1 MKKISKLIAVLLIL
15 LMLGT
20 LTVSCKKKSNDDE
33 EAVIGTDDEGN
44 TENSGDENTD
54 DNKDDG
60 AKEDEKDNGKN
71 NGTDKNNGS
80 DKNQT
85 AQDKQEAIDNAEQKG
100 EAEGS
105 WKEDEEGN
113 IIETGDHKVD
123 EEYRIEGAV
132 TNNNGFIPDEEQG
145 LEKSERFA
153 TEQSKYNFDQN
164 PLINRDR
171 QVNREAMPS
180 FDINDTGFVRAGTK
194 ISDLRGTKLQFFT
207 ADTFAAWSYRNKKG
221 ETITEW
227 QWFKD
232 LKDEIGL
239 DIKYTVKKHEASIN
253 SVLQYMNSG
262 KQCDVIY
269 SNHVTLCP
277 EALCISKSITSL
289 VNINNLG
296 SSPGVCKTTMDMC
309 KWGNTLR
316 LIAPIGVVD
325 MLWYNQTLN
334 QELGLSDPH
343 VMWEKGVWNW
353 DTFKKYMLSAP
364 KTTQDGN
371 ELVAWTCFF
380 GNAFYTWDTT
390 NGKAGLE
397 IATEAEV
404 PTIVN
409 NYNDPQVLAAWE
421 FVASVN
427 QQCNF
432 SASGIWSNTAGGA
445 QKEHI
450 GLYLGTTLMSATMYT
465 QVYRDTEYS
474 KHIQINWVPF
484 PKANTE
490 TGRETC
496 QYYGFGM
503 LLPRKTIKP
512 ENENAALKFME
523 LWATRF
529 TETYFDNLN
538 TFEYYN
544 FNYKQRKQYFDFVTR
559 HAVYSATGTVGTY
572 GNMGEA
578 IKGNAAYNV
587 VTEATKYANQ
597 ASKDLVE
604 AMKYGY

>member
-1 MKKISKLIAVLLIL
+1 MKKISKLIAVFLIL

-20 LTVSCKKKSNDDE
+20 LTVSCKKKVDDDE
-33 EAVIGTDDEGN
+33 GAVNTEEEGN
-44 TENSGDENTD
+44 TENSGQSNSDGKDEGAKDEQNGGTQQNQQTNNGG
-54 DNKDDG
+54 DNKNPTT
-60 AKEDEKDNGKN
+60 EN
-71 NGTDKNNGS
+71 
-80 DKNQT
+80 
-85 AQDKQEAIDNAEQKG
+85 KQEAIDKAEQQG
-100 EAEGS
+100 EGHGS
-105 WKEDEEGN
+105 WKEDENGN
-113 IIETGDHKVD
+113 IIQTGDHVTDD
-123 EEYRIEGAV
+123 EDRIIGAV
-132 TNNNGFIPDEEQG
+132 TNDNGFIPDEEQG

-180 FDINDTGFVRAGTK
+180 FDINDTGFVREGTK
-194 ISDLRGTKLQFFT
+194 ISDLRGAKLQFFT

-253 SVLQYMNSG
+253 SVLQYMNAG

-269 SNHVTLCP
+269 SNHVTLAP
-277 EALCISKSITSL
+277 EALTISKSITSL

-343 VMWEKGVWNW
+343 VMWEKGKWNW
-353 DTFKKYMLSAP
+353 DAFKKYTLSAP
-364 KTTQDGN
+364 KTTKDGN
-371 ELVAWTCFF
+371 ELVTWTCFF

-397 IATEAEV
+397 IVSDAKT
-404 PTIVN
+404 PTIQN
-409 NYNDPQVLAAWE
+409 NWNDPQVLAAWE
-421 FVASVN
+421 FVSSVN

-432 SASGIWSNTAGGA
+432 SASGVWSDTAAGG

-490 TGRETC
+490 TGVETC

-512 ENENAALKFME
+512 DNEPIALKFME

-544 FNYKQRKQYFDFVTR
+544 FNYKQRKQYFDFVTK
-559 HAVYSATGTVGTY
+559 HSVYSATGIVGTY

-578 IKGNAAYNV
+578 VKGNAAYNV

-597 ASKDLVE
+597 AAKDLTE
-604 AMKYGY
+604 AMKYGS

>member
-1 MKKISKLIAVLLIL
+1 MRKITKLIAVFLIL

-20 LTVSCKKKSNDDE
+20 LTVSCKKKVDDDE
-33 EAVIGTDDEGN
+33 GVVDVENDGN
-44 TENSGDENTD
+44 TENSGDKDEGKDEGAND
-54 DNKDDG
+54 QKDDS
-60 AKEDEKDNGKN
+60 
-71 NGTDKNNGS
+71 TDKNQQP
-80 DKNQT
+80 DKKPEDNKKPT
-85 AQDKQEAIDNAEQKG
+85 AENKQEAIDKAEQQG
-100 EAEGS
+100 EGHGS

-113 IIETGDHKVD
+113 IIQTGDHVTDD
-123 EEYRIEGAV
+123 EDRIIGAV
-132 TNNNGFIPDEEQG
+132 TNDNGFIPDEEQG

-194 ISDLRGTKLQFFT
+194 ISDLRGVKLQFFT
-207 ADTFAAWSYRNKKG
+207 ADSFAAWSYRNKKG
-221 ETITEW
+221 ETINEW

-239 DIKYTVKKHEASIN
+239 DIKYTVKQHEASIN
-253 SVLQYMNSG
+253 GALQYMNAG

-269 SNHVTLCP
+269 TNHAVLCP
-277 EALCISKSITSL
+277 QALCISKSITSL

-343 VMWEKGVWNW
+343 IMWEKGKWNW
-353 DTFKKYMLSAP
+353 DSFKKYLMSAP
-364 KTTQDGN
+364 KTTRDGN
-371 ELVAWTCFF
+371 ALVTWTCF
-380 GNAFYTWDTT
+380 GTNIPYSWDST
-390 NGKAGLE
+390 NGTAGMQ
-397 IATEAEV
+397 IDTDAKV
-404 PTIVN
+404 PTIIN
-409 NYNDPQVLAAWE
+409 NWDNPQVIAAWE
-421 FVASVN
+421 FIASVN
-427 QQCNF
+427 QVVNYQQ
-432 SASGIWSNTAGGA
+432 SGEWSNSAAGG

-490 TGRETC
+490 TGQETC

-503 LLPRKTIKP
+503 VLPRKTIKP
-512 ENENAALKFME
+512 DNEPLALKFME

-544 FNYKQRKQYFDFVTR
+544 FNYKQRKQFFDFVTR
-559 HAVYSATGTVGTY
+559 HVVYSATASVPYHEY
-572 GNMGEA
+572 GNLVA
-578 IKGNAAYNV
+578 ALKGNAAYNV
-587 VTEATKYANQ
+587 KTEAEKYSNEA
-597 ASKDLVE
+597 AKDLVE
-604 AMKYGY
+604 VMKYGN